1 MEVTV
6 ISDLLGRYQ
15 ALLPQGRVLK
25 QVVEESLRACGAV
38 EYWDKKVDKVIPSYI
53 TFHWTWEV
61 NIGLEN
67 LEKFLEALKPSIEI

>member
-1 MEVTV
+1 MCYVLNVESHHSAEPFEYGR
-6 ISDLLGRYQ
+6 SDEMLQR
-15 ALLPQGRVLK
+15 
-25 QVVEESLRACGAV
+25 GAV